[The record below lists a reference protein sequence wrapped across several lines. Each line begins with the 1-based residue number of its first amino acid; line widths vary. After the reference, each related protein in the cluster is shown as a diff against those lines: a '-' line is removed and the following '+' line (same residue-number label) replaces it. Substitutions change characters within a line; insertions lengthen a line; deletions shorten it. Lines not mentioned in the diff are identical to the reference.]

1 MKMAA
6 SIAKTAI
13 AALACLAVIGCGSES
28 DSPTRAPTIETR
40 VGAPGVA
47 AIHTPTSIRTPIA
60 TPAPPCV
67 GNEESDKPCEPREVS
82 DFDFFSASLGNTS
95 ATPSVEDVL
104 EQGILLS
111 GASPVHLAFRG
122 TAQSDK
128 IRCVWRGVA
137 RTLEQP
143 DRKDRCVV

>member
-1 MKMAA
+1 MVPRSAIVLLVFLVFVGACA
-6 SIAKTAI
+6 SEQIPQEGTEEPRRGGEVEPERPTA
-13 AALACLAVIGCGSES
+13 G
-28 DSPTRAPTIETR
+28 PAPTSTQ
-40 VGAPGVA
+40 
-47 AIHTPTSIRTPIA
+47 TPTLVPLPDAIK

-67 GNEESDKPCEPREVS
+67 GNGESDKLCEPRDVS

-104 EQGILLS
+104 EQGLLLS

-137 RTLEQP
+137 RTLEQA
-143 DRKDRCVV
+143 